1 LNNNS
6 IHVHKIVKSELNRND
21 DFVNTYEK
29 DNTNNFDNRFNMNIQ
44 SNESVSLTTSNQNIA
59 DIISRNSI
67 NQND

>member
-1 LNNNS
+1 MNNNS

-21 DFVNTYEK
+21 DFINTYEK